1 MLYSEYF
8 DIDEG
13 YYPEINPNSIKDRA
27 NKWEKTFPHKT
38 FIELLKAGLRAPT
51 ARESP
56 G

>member
-27 NKWEKTFPHKT
+27 
-38 FIELLKAGLRAPT
+38 